1 MPDLSVRR
9 VALGPA
15 HSVTLRNLPQG
26 NYRVKVVAG
35 GSQVTEQA
43 VRLSRNVA
51 VNLTAVSLAD
61 VTILGG
67 ALLIGLAGL
76 PMLSRQ
82 RRDRVLDLSR
92 RLSTVLFRRLRKG
105 DASA

>member
-1 MPDLSVRR
+1 VP
-9 VALGPA
+9 
-15 HSVTLRNLPQG
+15 
-26 NYRVKVVAG
+26 
-35 GSQVTEQA
+35 EQA
-43 VRLSRNVA
+43 VRLSRNVV

>member
-1 MPDLSVRR
+1 
-9 VALGPA
+9 
-15 HSVTLRNLPQG
+15 
-26 NYRVKVVAG
+26 VV
-35 GSQVTEQA
+35 
-43 VRLSRNVA
+43 